1 MGEASLSASRVDPD
15 TVASGW
21 QAPGVSAAAF
31 RRPTPWRA
39 HSTTA
44 SDASFSTRTTWPG
57 GTARWSPCWRRSST
71 AAGAGTSTSSA
82 RDSPLPF
89 IARLQPAF
97 AGSLVIGA
105 LPVLAILVS
114 SLRPASLALFALR
127 ETVAIGVGTVVAA
140 LIPAARRR
148 QSFAYGL
155 LLPVAVALVSLL
167 ARGPAVEPPR

>member
-1 MGEASLSASRVDPD
+1 MAGAWRLRRGFPAADA
-15 TVASGW
+15 VASAFDDRVRRVVFDTHDLAGW
-21 QAPGVSAAAF
+21 DSSLVTVLAQVLDRCRGRHLDIERTGLPAAVHRPAP
-31 RRPTPWRA
+31 
-39 HSTTA
+39 
-44 SDASFSTRTTWPG
+44 
-57 GTARWSPCWRRSST
+57 AR
-71 AAGAGTSTSSA
+71 
-82 RDSPLPF
+82 
-89 IARLQPAF
+89 F